1 MNKPVDSHLA
11 LADARR
17 LTQRVHFE
25 RDGTVTIASGKVDL
39 GQGIS
44 TALAQIAA
52 EELGVPLEKIRILPA
67 NTAYCPDEGVTSG
80 SLSIQDGG
88 KGLRKACAELREI
101 LKRSGKRSYWEL
113 EVAGDIPADA
123 PEKPVAEYRIVGK
136 SVPRL
141 ELPAKIAGKPSYV
154 QDLVLPGMVHARIL
168 RPPHPF
174 AKLVSL
180 PSAPAGTEIVR
191 DGNFAAVLAAREEDA
206 IEAAKKLRARAV
218 WSESAKM
225 PPDIYGWLKGH
236 ATENNVT
243 KENADPA
250 AKARG
255 VTRLQAEYRKPFICH
270 ASIGPSCALARMQGD
285 TLEVWSHTQ
294 GMFGLRQEI
303 AMVLRMAE
311 EKIVVRHAE
320 GAGCY
325 GHNGA
330 DDVALDAALIARMVK
345 GRAVRLQWTREDE
358 FAWEP
363 YGPAQVVA
371 LDASLDAQGSIV
383 SWRFDLWSNGHTHRP
398 GRAGKPVLIAAGELA
413 QPFER
418 APAIDPP
425 LPSGGAQ
432 RNAIPGYEFPDLLVM
447 HHYVREAPVHG
458 SSLRSLGAFG
468 NVFGIESFM
477 DELAIAAK
485 ADPVEFRL
493 RHLKDPRG
501 RAVIE
506 EAVRRSNWSA
516 WRKAE
521 GRGRGIAYARYKNI
535 GGYCAVVAEVE
546 ATHEL
551 RVTRLVAAVDVGLPV
566 NPDGVANQVEGGC
579 VQATSWAL
587 KEAWRPGAL
596 TWEDYP
602 ILKFSE
608 APPVEVHI
616 VRNEQPPLGAGECMM
631 GPTVAAIANA
641 LHDALGVR
649 VRELPLTPE
658 RIAGAINA

>member
-1 MNKPVDSHLA
+1 MNKPIDTPLA
-11 LADARR
+11 LSDARR

-25 RDGTVTIASGKVDL
+25 RDGTVTIATGKVDL

-44 TALAQIAA
+44 TAFAQIAA
-52 EELGVPLEKIRILPA
+52 EELGVPLEKVRILPA
-67 NTAYCPDEGVTSG
+67 STAYSPDEGVTSG

-88 KGLRKACAELREI
+88 KGVRKACAELREL

-113 EVAGDIPADA
+113 EVAGDIPAQA
-123 PEKPVAEYRIVGK
+123 PEKPPAEYRIVGK
-136 SVPRL
+136 SIARL
-141 ELPAKIAGKPSYV
+141 ELPAKIAGQPSYV
-154 QDLVLPGMVHARIL
+154 HDVVLPGMMHARIL
-168 RPPHPF
+168 RPPRPF
-174 AKLVSL
+174 AKLVSIPDHPGL
-180 PSAPAGTEIVR
+180 LR
-191 DGNFAAVLAAREEDA
+191 DGSFAGVLATREEDA
-206 IEAAKKLRARAV
+206 IEAAKKLRAKAQ
-218 WSESAKM
+218 WSDGPKM
-225 PPDIYGWLKGH
+225 PNDIYGWLKGH

-243 KENADPA
+243 KERADPA

-255 VTRLQAEYRKPFICH
+255 ARRLQAEYRKPFICH
-270 ASIGPSCALARMQGD
+270 ASIGPSCALARMDGD
-285 TLEVWSHTQ
+285 RLEVWSHTQ
-294 GMFGLRQEI
+294 GIFGLRQEI
-303 AMVLRMAE
+303 AMVLRMPE
-311 EKIVVRHAE
+311 EKVIVRHAE

-330 DDVALDAALIARMVK
+330 DDVALDAALLARLAP
-345 GRAVRLQWTREDE
+345 GRAIRLQWSREDE

-363 YGPAQVVA
+363 YGPAMVVA
-371 LDASLDAQGSIV
+371 LDAQLDALGNIV
-383 SWRFDLWSNGHTHRP
+383 SWRHDLWSNGHTHRP

-418 APAIDPP
+418 APSIDPP
-425 LPSGGAQ
+425 LPAGGAQ

-447 HHYVREAPVHG
+447 HHYVREAPVAG

-477 DELAIAAK
+477 DELAAAAK

-506 EAVRRSNWSA
+506 AAVRQSKWAEWKRT
-516 WRKAE
+516 E
-521 GRGRGIAYARYKNI
+521 GRGRGIAYARYKNV
-535 GGYCAVVAEVE
+535 GGYCAVVAEVQ

-551 RVTRLVAAVDVGLPV
+551 RVTRLVVAVDVGLPV

-596 TWEDYP
+596 SWEEYP

-608 APPVEVHI
+608 APPVEVHLLK
-616 VRNEQPPLGAGECMM
+616 NELPSLGAGECMM

-658 RIAGAINA
+658 RIAQAINA

>member
-1 MNKPVDSHLA
+1 MRRMNKPVDPHLP

-52 EELGVPLEKIRILPA
+52 EELGVPLDKVRILLA
-67 NTAYCPDEGVTSG
+67 STAYSPDEGVTSG

-88 KGLRKACAELREI
+88 KGLRKACAELREL

-113 EVAGDIPADA
+113 KVAGDIPAAA
-123 PEKPVAEYRIVGK
+123 PQKPPAEYRIVGK

-154 QDLVLPGMVHARIL
+154 HDLVLPGMVHARVL
-168 RPPHPF
+168 RPPRPF

-180 PSAPAGTEIVR
+180 PAAPAGTEIVR

-206 IEAAKKLRARAV
+206 IEAAKKLRAKAV
-218 WSESAKM
+218 WSDGPRM
-225 PPDIYGWLKGH
+225 PGDIYGWLKGH

-243 KENADPA
+243 KEKADAA

-255 VTRLQAEYRKPFICH
+255 VKRLQAEYRKPFICH
-270 ASIGPSCALARMQGD
+270 ASIGPSCALARLEGER
-285 TLEVWSHTQ
+285 LEVWSHTQ
-294 GMFGLRQEI
+294 GIFGLRQEL
-303 AMVLRMAE
+303 AMVLRMPE

-330 DDVALDAALIARMVK
+330 DDVALDAALIARLAK
-345 GRAVRLQWTREDE
+345 GRSIRLQWSREDE

-363 YGPAQVVA
+363 YGPAMLVA
-371 LDASLDAQGSIV
+371 LDASLDGEGNIV
-383 SWRFDLWSNGHTHRP
+383 SWRHDLWSNGHTHRP
-398 GRAGKPVLIAAGELA
+398 GRAGKPVLVAAGELA
-413 QPFER
+413 QQFER

-425 LPSGGAQ
+425 LPAGGAQ

-447 HHYVREAPVHG
+447 HHYVREAPVAG

-477 DELAIAAK
+477 DELAAVAK

-493 RHLKDPRG
+493 RHLKDARG
-501 RAVIE
+501 RAVLD
-506 EAVRRSNWSA
+506 EAVR
-516 WRKAE
+516 
-521 GRGRGIAYARYKNI
+521 
-535 GGYCAVVAEVE
+535 
-546 ATHEL
+546 T
-551 RVTRLVAAVDVGLPV
+551 
-566 NPDGVANQVEGGC
+566 
-579 VQATSWAL
+579 
-587 KEAWRPGAL
+587 
-596 TWEDYP
+596 
-602 ILKFSE
+602 
-608 APPVEVHI
+608 
-616 VRNEQPPLGAGECMM
+616 
-631 GPTVAAIANA
+631 
-641 LHDALGVR
+641 
-649 VRELPLTPE
+649 
-658 RIAGAINA
+658 